1 MLEAEHCG
9 DFTKTARRALRELAK
24 PVEAHAEAFTP
35 AEVSVIYLLVARTF
49 RKPPVESSFLC
60 FVFSPTLIYKRQYTR
75 RSCPSRCLWGTFEP
89 LKSILHSAQVFAVVR
104 SYERAYD
111 ECWAH
116 HPTVA
121 GSNPVPIEPLPS
133 SGHGKPLYS
142 SSSSMDRYDRYA
154 RIDRWPRYAKT
165 ARFYDSQ
172 SELRDGCVPR
182 TRPGSFDD
190 STRFHQFRFRFYAID
205 RWIEWMTLF

>member
-24 PVEAHAEAFTP
+24 PVESHAEAFTP
-35 AEVSVIYLLVARTF
+35 AEVSGVYSFPFGPFF
-49 RKPPVESSFLC
+49 RS
-60 FVFSPTLIYKRQYTR
+60 FSPFKSQSTR
-75 RSCPSRCLWGTFEP
+75 RARYLPGTFEP
-89 LKSILHSAQVFAVVR
+89 LTIVATCSTQVFAVVR

-121 GSNPVPIEPLPS
+121 GASPVPVEPLPS
-133 SGHGKPLYS
+133 SGHGKPFDS
-142 SSSSMDRYDRYA
+142 SFDRYA
-154 RIDRWPRYAKT
+154 RVDGWPRYAKT

-172 SELRDGCVPR
+172 SELRDGCV
-182 TRPGSFDD
+182 TRLD
-190 STRFHQFRFRFYAID
+190 STRFQFCSPLIPKVHPASD
-205 RWIEWMTLF
+205 RWMTLF

>member
-35 AEVSVIYLLVARTF
+35 AEVRFFKFTRRSDLPETAHRVELPLLRF
-49 RKPPVESSFLC
+49 PPTHS
-60 FVFSPTLIYKRQYTR
+60 YKRQYTR
-75 RSCPSRCLWGTFEP
+75 RSCPSRCLRGTFEP
-89 LKSILHSAQVFAVVR
+89 LKSTLHSAQVFAVVR

-116 HPTVA
+116 HPTVP

-172 SELRDGCVPR
+172 SELRDGCVPPLDPAR
-182 TRPGSFDD
+182 SMIRLVFTNFAFD
-190 STRFHQFRFRFYAID
+190 STQSID
-205 RWIEWMTLF
+205 G

>member
-1 MLEAEHCG
+1 M
-9 DFTKTARRALRELAK
+9 
-24 PVEAHAEAFTP
+24 
-35 AEVSVIYLLVARTF
+35 
-49 RKPPVESSFLC
+49 
-60 FVFSPTLIYKRQYTR
+60 
-75 RSCPSRCLWGTFEP
+75 
-89 LKSILHSAQVFAVVR
+89 VR

-133 SGHGKPLYS
+133 SGHGKPFS
-142 SSSSMDRYDRYA
+142 SSSSSIDRYDRYA

-172 SELRDGCVPR
+172 SELRDGCVPPLDPAR
-182 TRPGSFDD
+182 SMFRLVFTNFAFD
-190 STRFHQFRFRFYAID
+190 STSAPRD
-205 RWIEWMTLF
+205 RSMDDPLLTKPGPSNPSRCAVTRRVLRSLAPVAAKNATEYSTPQLDAVGCAQLVLPVHFASLFTTLDPSPPRDLLRRGVGTPVPVSSASACY

>member
-1 MLEAEHCG
+1 M
-9 DFTKTARRALRELAK
+9 
-24 PVEAHAEAFTP
+24 
-35 AEVSVIYLLVARTF
+35 
-49 RKPPVESSFLC
+49 
-60 FVFSPTLIYKRQYTR
+60 
-75 RSCPSRCLWGTFEP
+75 CLWGTFEP
-89 LKSILHSAQVFAVVR
+89 LKSILHSAQIFAVVR

-116 HPTVA
+116 HPTVP

-172 SELRDGCVPR
+172 SELRDGCVPPLDPVR
-182 TRPGSFDD
+182 SMFRLVFTNFAFD
-190 STRFHQFRFRFYAID
+190 STQSID
-205 RWIEWMTLF
+205 G

>member
-1 MLEAEHCG
+1 M
-9 DFTKTARRALRELAK
+9 
-24 PVEAHAEAFTP
+24 
-35 AEVSVIYLLVARTF
+35 
-49 RKPPVESSFLC
+49 
-60 FVFSPTLIYKRQYTR
+60 
-75 RSCPSRCLWGTFEP
+75 
-89 LKSILHSAQVFAVVR
+89 VR

-133 SGHGKPLYS
+133 SGHGKPLS
-142 SSSSMDRYDRYA
+142 SSSSSIDRYDRYA

-172 SELRDGCVPR
+172 SELRDGCVDS
-182 TRPGSFDD
+182 TRPDSFDD
-190 STRFHQFRFRFYAID
+190 STRFHQFRFRFYESID
-205 RWIEWMTLF
+205 G